1 MQYCQVQ
8 TPHKHRYFW
17 AQKWQN
23 FKILFGQNPV
33 SSFWTEI
40 ILPFN
45 VQELK
50 LISSNKGTSVF
61 GTTSISL
68 CQSKLLEQKKLNYV
82 TRVISSSHQKE
93 DANFGSCEWPV
104 WPDGQIIS
112 PLLGQLRQWKLAT
125 FGKMFAT
132 VSSKSCPIL
141 DKPSKDCQGV
151 AKFCAIWSHWT
162 YDQEHRD
169 TKAFALIQPK
179 MIVIVCSDDSDAA
192 KLKGVEVYIQDHLLD
207 RSQKTVNSRRCC
219 LIISSPGW

>member
-1 MQYCQVQ
+1 MQICQVQ

-40 ILPFN
+40 LLPFN

-169 TKAFALIQPK
+169 TKEWK
-179 MIVIVCSDDSDAA
+179 NERA
-192 KLKGVEVYIQDHLLD
+192 K
-207 RSQKTVNSRRCC
+207 CF
-219 LIISSPGW
+219 